1 MHGRRRS
8 LRRRR
13 GAARGGPLVTIRL
26 GVPCSA
32 TQTVTTRAEGLAAC
46 IGRRVLLLS
55 RCVRSYPYH
64 TFLPIPWRT
73 FLPIPWRISLVL
85 AAPSPTASE
94 STQNTLR
101 FGSSHLIF
109 NLLRFEAAMALAYAA
124 AASAAAIET
133 VVI

>member
-1 MHGRRRS
+1 MPASSGPTS
-8 LRRRR
+8 Y
-13 GAARGGPLVTIRL
+13 GSGPVAARWRPE
-26 GVPCSA
+26 SA
-32 TQTVTTRAEGLAAC
+32 DSERA
-46 IGRRVLLLS
+46 
-55 RCVRSYPYH
+55 
-64 TFLPIPWRT
+64 
-73 FLPIPWRISLVL
+73 L